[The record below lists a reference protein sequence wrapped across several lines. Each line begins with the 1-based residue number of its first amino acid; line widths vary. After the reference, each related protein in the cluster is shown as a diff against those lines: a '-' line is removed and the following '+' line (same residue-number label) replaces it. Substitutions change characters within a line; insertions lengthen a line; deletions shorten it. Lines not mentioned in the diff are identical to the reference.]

1 MRNRLAIALVAV
13 TLCLA
18 LPKAFFHFE
27 LLKSTPVA
35 KATLTFAPSRLILWF
50 SQVPA
55 AGVSTITLLQRGKA
69 LEIAKTVIGEKEKT
83 MSVDLAKPL
92 ANGSYVIH
100 WKGAGDDGHV
110 QQGDIAF
117 TVAAK

>member
-1 MRNRLAIALVAV
+1 MRTRLASILIAAIVFI
-13 TLCLA
+13 A

-27 LLKSTPVA
+27 LLRSTPAAKSTVA
-35 KATLTFAPSRLILWF
+35 TAPSKLTLWF

-55 AGVSTITLLQRGKA
+55 AGVSTITLLQGGKA
-69 LEIAKTVIGEKEKT
+69 LKIAKTVITDKDKS
-83 MSVDLAKPL
+83 MAVDLDQPL

-117 TVAAK
+117 TVAIK